1 MAVGWAVLDS
11 RADPPCVLQRGT
23 APILKPELP
32 WEQQGVL
39 PNSVTAT
46 GIELL
51 PLPPPRPDATVAA
64 AVFYS
69 AGGQNVG
76 QAHLLAHMLSSDASL
91 LQLSV
96 RDAVGFSFALA
107 PPFTP
112 AVMAYAA
119 AVPFAD
125 GSVLVGTGLGSRHS
139 FLGWRKPVSESQRTP
154 GSSTA
159 EHAVQSVFF
168 FVFFFFKYSRRK
180 DLSGSG
186 KRL

>member
-168 FVFFFFKYSRRK
+168 FVFFLFLI
-180 DLSGSG
+180 LS
-186 KRL
+186 